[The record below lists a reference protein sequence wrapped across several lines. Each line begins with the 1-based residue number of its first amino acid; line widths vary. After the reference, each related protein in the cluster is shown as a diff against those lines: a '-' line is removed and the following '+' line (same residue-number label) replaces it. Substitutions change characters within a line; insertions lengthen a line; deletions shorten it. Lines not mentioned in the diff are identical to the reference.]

1 MPTPQKSPGLVH
13 FTPETARAANAKA
26 QAARRARAEKAAFM
40 AAQAAAQPQL
50 LVDNLTLAYSETLVM
65 LRNAKNPQARLA
77 LSKAVEAL
85 KRAMESQGRRG
96 ITVVNPPMPSSTK
109 PVLPPPRPVM
119 PAGHRAVND
128 SGSPGGKES
137 EETPKPQV
145 SQADITLTEPTQ
157 IVTNVSVK
165 DEGLSS
171 ANDDEGQGHP
181 ATW

>member
-1 MPTPQKSPGLVH
+1 MPPKPHNPGLVH
-13 FTPETARAANAKA
+13 FTPETARLANAKA

-65 LRNAKNPQARLA
+65 LRNAKSPQARLA

-96 ITVVNPPMPSSTK
+96 ITVVNPPTPSSTK

-119 PAGHRAVND
+119 PAGHRAAEVQPPAHGQVD
-128 SGSPGGKES
+128 QVPAHDTPEVEQPKEES
-137 EETPKPQV
+137 
-145 SQADITLTEPTQ
+145 DG
-157 IVTNVSVK
+157 
-165 DEGLSS
+165 DR
-171 ANDDEGQGHP
+171 GHP

>member
-1 MPTPQKSPGLVH
+1 MPPKPHNPGLVH
-13 FTPETARAANAKA
+13 FTPETARLANAKA

-65 LRNAKNPQARLA
+65 LRNAKSPQARFQLA
-77 LSKAVEAL
+77 KAVEAL

-96 ITVVNPPMPSSTK
+96 ITVVNPPTPSSTK

-119 PAGHRAVND
+119 PAGHRAAEVPEPPAQVQPLAI
-128 SGSPGGKES
+128 GSDTHEVEQPKEES
-137 EETPKPQV
+137 
-145 SQADITLTEPTQ
+145 DG
-157 IVTNVSVK
+157 
-165 DEGLSS
+165 DR
-171 ANDDEGQGHP
+171 GHP